1 MEPFDY
7 IVVGAGTA
15 GCVVASRLSAHG
27 RRRVLLLEAGGS
39 DRRFW
44 IQLPIGYGRTFN
56 DPRVNWMYEA
66 EGDAGLAGRRA
77 FWPRGKTLGGSGSI
91 NAMVYVRGLPQD
103 FDDWRALG
111 NPGWG
116 FNDVLPLFERAERMI
131 HISDVSRDTHSLCQA
146 YLESCAHL
154 GHRFTENM
162 NGLHGEG
169 VGFYRITTRD
179 GRRESTAKRY
189 LRVALRQT
197 NLSLQLRAHAL
208 RILIEGKRAV
218 GVRYRQAGRTLEAR
232 AAQGV
237 VLCAGAIN
245 SPQLLQLSGIGPP
258 ALLHRHAIDLV
269 AESPAVGRNLQ
280 DHLAVA
286 YLYRSRVPTLNDA
299 LLPWRGKLKAAARY
313 VLSRRGP
320 LAMSVN
326 QAGGFVKSDGSQP
339 RANLQLYFNPMS
351 YAPMPG
357 RSRRLL
363 RPDAFSAF
371 QLSFNAC
378 RPTSRGH
385 LEIRSANPFEPPAI
399 HPNSLATEQ
408 DLADVMAGTQLLRT
422 IAATA
427 PLSDYVESE
436 LRPGAGVQSDAQR
449 LQDFRERAGSVFHP
463 VGTCRMGPDIASAV
477 VDAQL
482 RVYGIEALRIV
493 DASIFPTVTS
503 GNTNAPTIMVA
514 EKGAA
519 LIAAQE

>member
-1 MEPFDY
+1 MNFDY
-7 IVVGAGTA
+7 IIVGAGSA
-15 GCVVASRLSAHG
+15 GCVLAARLSESGAHK
-27 RRRVLLLEAGGS
+27 VLLIEAGGS
-39 DRRFW
+39 DRRLW
-44 IQLPIGYGRTFN
+44 IQMPIGYGKSFY
-56 DPRVNWMYEA
+56 DPSVNWMYRTEPEA
-66 EGDAGLAGRRA
+66 ALDGRQGY
-77 FWPRGKTLGGSGSI
+77 WPRGKVLGGSSSV
-91 NAMVYVRGLPQD
+91 NAMVHIRGQEAD
-103 FDDWRALG
+103 FDEWRALG

-116 FNDVLPLFERAERMI
+116 FNDVLPWFERAEQVI
-131 HISDVSRDTHSLCQA
+131 HISDVSRDTHPLCQA
-146 YLESCAHL
+146 YLESCAGL
-154 GHRFTENM
+154 GYRFTENM
-162 NGLHGEG
+162 NGSQYEG

-189 LRVALRQT
+189 LRAALRQG
-197 NLSLQLRAHAL
+197 NLLSLQLRAHAL
-208 RILIEGKRAV
+208 RVLIEGRRAV
-218 GVRYRQAGRTLEAR
+218 GVRYAQAGRTLEAR

-258 ALLHRHAIDLV
+258 ELLRRHGIELA

-299 LLPWRGKLKAAARY
+299 LRPWRGKLKAAVRY

-363 RPDAFSAF
+363 RPDAFPAF
-371 QLSFNAC
+371 QMSFSAC

-385 LEIRSANPFEPPAI
+385 LEIRSADPFQAPAI
-399 HPNSLATEQ
+399 HPNSLSTEQ
-408 DLADVMAGTQLLRT
+408 DLTDAVAGTQLLRT

-427 PLSDYVESE
+427 PLSGYVECE

-463 VGTCRMGPDIASAV
+463 VGTCRMGPDPASAV

-519 LIAAQE
+519 LIAAQG